1 MMLDGTERVR
11 DARGGIKLGAMALA
25 VVDRQAMARV
35 TLLACDRERRRGIEP
50 AGEKDYGGRIQRS
63 DASLR
68 RAFAAA
74 SLLG

>member
-1 MMLDGTERVR
+1 MLDRTERAR
-11 DARGGIKLGAMALA
+11 DVRGGIELGAMALA

-35 TLLACDRERRRGIEP
+35 ALLACDRERRRGIEP
-50 AGEKDYGGRIQRS
+50 AGEKDYGVRAQRS
-63 DASLR
+63 DASRR